1 MRYRYTAFDYLNIVL
16 LALLAMVVVYPLVY
30 VVSLSLSDT
39 DAVLRGKVLLF
50 PVGFQLRSYQLIFKN
65 TIIWRA
71 YRNTLIYTALGVSVR
86 LVLLLLTAYPLS
98 RRKFVGRDMF
108 MIMITFTMLFSGGMI
123 PTYLLVNGLKI
134 TDTIWAMVIP
144 GAISAYHIIIVRT
157 FFQSTIPETLTESAE
172 LDGANDLQT
181 LTRIVA
187 PLSAPIIAVMALFIG
202 VGIWNNFFQAL
213 LYLRRAELLP
223 LTVILR
229 EIIILASGELFETF
243 QSVTGY
249 IPPRSVQSATLVVS
263 IVPMLCAYPFIQ
275 RYFVKGI
282 MVGAIK
288 G

>member
-1 MRYRYTAFDYLNIVL
+1 MKYKNTAFDYLNMVL
-16 LALLAMVVVYPLVY
+16 LGVLALVVVYPLVY
-30 VVSLSLSDT
+30 VMSLSVSST
-39 DAVLRGKVLLF
+39 DAVVRGQVLVF
-50 PVGFQLRSYQLIFKN
+50 PVGFQLKSYQKIFQN
-65 TIIWRA
+65 PVIWRA
-71 YRNTLIYTALGVSVR
+71 YRNTLMYTSLGVVVR

-98 RRKFVGRDMF
+98 RKKFPGRYGF

-123 PTYLLVNGLKI
+123 PTYLLVNGLGI

-144 GAISAYHIIIVRT
+144 GALSAYHIIIVRT
-157 FFQSTIPETLTESAE
+157 FFQTTIPETLTECAE
-172 LDGANDLQT
+172 LDGANDMQT
-181 LTRIVA
+181 LVKIVA
-187 PLSAPIIAVMALFIG
+187 PLSTPIIAVMALFIG

-229 EIIILASGELFETF
+229 EIIILASGLMFETF
-243 QSVTGY
+243 QDETGY
-249 IPPRSVQSATLVVS
+249 LPPRSVQSATLVVS

-282 MVGAIK
+282 MIGAIK

>member
-1 MRYRYTAFDYLNIVL
+1 MKTKNNAFDYFNIVI
-16 LALLAMVVVYPLVY
+16 LAGLAMVVVYPLVY
-30 VVSLSLSDT
+30 VVSLSVSNT

-50 PVGFQLRSYQLIFKN
+50 PIGVQFRSYQQIFKN
-65 TIIWRA
+65 PVIWTA
-71 YRNTLIYTALGVSVR
+71 YRNTLMYTGLGVIVR
-86 LVLLLLTAYPLS
+86 LIVLLITAYPLS
-98 RRKFVGRDMF
+98 RKKFIGRNTF
-108 MIMITFTMLFSGGMI
+108 MMMITFTMLFSGGMI
-123 PTYLLVNGLKI
+123 PTYLLVNALGI
-134 TDTIWAMVIP
+134 TDTIWAMILP

-157 FFQSTIPETLTESAE
+157 FFQSTIPESLTESAE

-187 PLSAPIIAVMALFIG
+187 PLSTPIIAVMALFIG

-229 EIIILASGELFETF
+229 EIIILAAGEVFETF
-243 QSVTGY
+243 QAETGY

-282 MVGAIK
+282 MIGAIK